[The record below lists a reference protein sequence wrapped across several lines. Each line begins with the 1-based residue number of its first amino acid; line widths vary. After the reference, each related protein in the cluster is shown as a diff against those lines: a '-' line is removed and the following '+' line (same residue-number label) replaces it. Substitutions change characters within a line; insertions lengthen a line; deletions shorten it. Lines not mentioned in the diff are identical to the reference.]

1 MTIFNISLSD
11 SMLTFVD
18 EQVKQKGYSTAIEY
32 IHYLIRQEQEREEQK
47 RLETILL
54 DGLDSGE
61 PIEISE
67 QWWNS
72 KREGLIQQFNQP

>member
-1 MTIFNISLSD
+1 M
-11 SMLTFVD
+11 
-18 EQVKQKGYSTAIEY
+18 
-32 IHYLIRQEQEREEQK
+32 
-47 RLETILL
+47 LL

-61 PIEISE
+61 AIEISE